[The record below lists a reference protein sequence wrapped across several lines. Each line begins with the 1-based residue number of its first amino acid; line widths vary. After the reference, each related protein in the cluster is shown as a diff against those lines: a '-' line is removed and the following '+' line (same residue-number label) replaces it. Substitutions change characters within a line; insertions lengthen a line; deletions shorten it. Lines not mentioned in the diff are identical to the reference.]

1 MITLFHCMS
10 ARSFR
15 PLWTLE
21 ELGLSYKLNTLSLP
35 PRFHPRQYLNINRIG
50 MVPALIIDKIL
61 MTKSAAICEYLAK
74 LFGPTPL
81 GVLPED
87 PDYAKYLNWLH
98 YGEAPLTFLQTIVL
112 RYGQFEEPPGRLPQA
127 VQDYSRWFLGRLR
140 AVGSALGD
148 REYLCQ
154 NRFSRLLIP
163 QRATL

>member
-21 ELGLSYKLNTLSLP
+21 ELGLSCKLNTLSLP

-81 GVLPED
+81 GVLPEE

-98 YGEAPLTFLQTIVL
+98 YGEAPLHFFKRSSCGTDNLKNHQGVC
-112 RYGQFEEPPGRLPQA
+112 RKQFRTTH
-127 VQDYSRWFLGRLR
+127 
-140 AVGSALGD
+140 VGSWEGC
-148 REYLCQ
+148 E
-154 NRFSRLLIP
+154 LLV
-163 QRATL
+163 QHWVTESTSVRTDFHGC